1 MAPPDTPKRRGR
13 KRSKRRAASSGARHT
28 SLSEEPRPA
37 TLPSSPAGGK
47 KGPGALLKKA
57 GNKGQANTVVPQQ
70 NCTID
75 TMPQK
80 ENKLDN
86 LCNLLENIILQHGR
100 EAPTPGQ
107 KPAKVDGATALPPP
121 RAGTQNAV
129 PSTSGGLP
137 ASLHS
142 ALEAGKDLSKEELE
156 RERKARKEAKKA
168 RKKGPG
174 KENVEERKETQNS
187 GQGSAPA
194 TTVKGSPVKGA
205 PTTPVKGAPTTPVKG
220 APTTP
225 VKGAPTTPVKGAPTT
240 PVKGAPTT
248 PVKGAPTTPVK
259 GAAAPAIPVKG
270 AAAAATPVK
279 GAVAKPVKVAAAKS
293 ATAGAAVP
301 SSILVVDLRYG
312 KESSE
317 QAGVEVAKPAGQD
330 STAGKSKAD
339 LRRERREKQEAQRQ
353 AKLALKEQQEEQ
365 KKQKDKQ
372 VVMEKAKASSKAK
385 ATGEGTR
392 KARVRR
398 ASSRGSSE
406 RKVPLL
412 GHLPQYSPNPP
423 PHQVNSDSIH
433 PAVLTVGLKMK
444 YGVVEG
450 ATARVISMLAALK
463 LFISDYRTPE
473 SCDLSRDMAD
483 KLKPNVDFL
492 HACRPHAIAMDNA
505 IRSVKH
511 KINSIDPLTPEAQA
525 KDELRGAIDE
535 FVGEN
540 IILASSTIATHAT
553 TLIHDDVLLTFGYS
567 ALVCDVVEAV
577 VKEGGKV
584 SVVVADYPH
593 PPSGAAMVQRLD
605 RLGVPT
611 YYRLVTDLSHIMSK
625 VTKVVVEAE
634 AVMMNGAVQ
643 AMCGTACLAL
653 AAATHHKPFI
663 VLCQT
668 YKFCNIDLTDSLV
681 MNELGDANSMVSCPS
696 QEHQGVL
703 ADWRDTQNLNVVRL
717 VYDVTPAG
725 LVTVLVTEQNV
736 LPTSAVP
743 VIIHRKYADILG
755 QD

>member
-47 KGPGALLKKA
+47 KGPGALVKKA

-100 EAPTPGQ
+100 EAPTSGQ

-220 APTTP
+220 A
-225 VKGAPTTPVKGAPTT
+225 
-240 PVKGAPTT
+240 
-248 PVKGAPTTPVK
+248 
-259 GAAAPAIPVKG
+259 AAPAIPVKG
-270 AAAAATPVK
+270 AAAAATPMK

-301 SSILVVDLRYG
+301 SSILVVDLKYG

-372 VVMEKAKASSKAK
+372 VVMEKGKASSKAK

-473 SCDLSRDMAD
+473 SCDLSRDMAE

-696 QEHQGVL
+696 QEHQGML

>member
-13 KRSKRRAASSGARHT
+13 KRSKRRAASSGARHA

-57 GNKGQANTVVPQQ
+57 GNKGQANLVVPQQ
-70 NCTID
+70 NCTTH

-86 LCNLLENIILQHGR
+86 LCNLLENIILQHGK

-107 KPAKVDGATALPPP
+107 KPAKVDGAAALPPP
-121 RAGTQNAV
+121 GTSTQNAI
-129 PSTSGGLP
+129 PSTSTGLP
-137 ASLHS
+137 AS
-142 ALEAGKDLSKEELE
+142 ALEGKKDLSKEELE

-174 KENVEERKETQNS
+174 KENVEERKETQKS

-194 TTVKGSPVKGA
+194 TPVKGAAATPVKAA
-205 PTTPVKGAPTTPVKG
+205 PTTPVKA
-220 APTTP
+220 A
-225 VKGAPTTPVKGAPTT
+225 AAQ
-240 PVKGAPTT
+240 A
-248 PVKGAPTTPVK
+248 TPVK
-259 GAAAPAIPVKG
+259 GAAAKAATAGAAAAPSSTLVVDLKSGKESCEQPG
-270 AAAAATPVK
+270 AAAAA
-279 GAVAKPVKVAAAKS
+279 A
-293 ATAGAAVP
+293 
-301 SSILVVDLRYG
+301 
-312 KESSE
+312 
-317 QAGVEVAKPAGQD
+317 AKPAGQD

-353 AKLALKEQQEEQ
+353 AKQALKEQQEEQ

-372 VVMEKAKASSKAK
+372 VVVEKAKTPNKVKVA
-385 ATGEGTR
+385 GEGTR

-398 ASSRGSSE
+398 ASSRGSSD

-463 LFISDYRTPE
+463 RFISDYRTPE

-511 KINSIDPLTPEAQA
+511 KINSIDPSTPEAQA

-535 FVGEN
+535 FVEEN
-540 IILASSTIATHAT
+540 ITLASSTIASHAT
-553 TLIHDDVLLTFGYS
+553 SLIHDDVLLTFGYS
-567 ALVCDVVEAV
+567 ALVCDAVEAV

-681 MNELGDANSMVSCPS
+681 INELGDANSMVCCPS

-717 VYDVTPAG
+717 VYDVTPAS
-725 LVTVLVTEQNV
+725 LVTVLVTEQSV